1 MFSKI
6 STSRPLRA
14 VAGIVVAG
22 GLALGLSACS
32 PATNHYYGASD
43 GTRVALPGN
52 SLEVINLMI
61 LTSDSGDAVM
71 VGAVH
76 NRSNEDNSASIVSTD
91 GSINK
96 QFPVVAGGTTNLFTD
111 GAPVTF
117 TGFAPKAG
125 STVDA
130 TFSDAQGDTTTIHIP
145 VFDGDL
151 PEYKDYL
158 PTAQG

>member
-32 PATNHYYGASD
+32 PATNHYYAASD
-43 GTRVALPGN
+43 GTRVALPSN
-52 SLEVINLMI
+52 SLEVVNLMI
-61 LTSDSGDAVM
+61 LTSDSGKAVM

-76 NRSNEDNSASIVSTD
+76 SNSAEDNTATIAATD
-91 GSINK
+91 GSVNVTVDV
-96 QFPVVAGGTTNLFTD
+96 PANDTVNLYTD
-111 GAPVTF
+111 GSPVEF
-117 TGFAPKAG
+117 TNFAPKAG
-125 STVDA
+125 STVEA
-130 TFSDAQGDTTTIHIP
+130 AFSDTQGDTATIFIP